1 MEIPSKQNNS
11 YKQKKKGKKSTGAHN
26 SRFLLRKIRVS
37 LRWRK
42 ALGGKMGVFRFWT
55 FEMSVEKAVS
65 WIVESVVQGRSLSCS
80 YKFRSCQP
88 VRVI

>member
-1 MEIPSKQNNS
+1 MEE
-11 YKQKKKGKKSTGAHN
+11 GFG
-26 SRFLLRKIRVS
+26 RED
-37 LRWRK
+37 
-42 ALGGKMGVFRFWT
+42 GGFPFWT

-65 WIVESVVQGRSLSCS
+65 WIVESVVQGRSSSCG